1 MNIKHP
7 KEPGVK
13 TGIHFRNNGFTL
25 IELLVVIAV
34 IAILASILLPALSG
48 AKSKAKEAVCMG
60 NVRQIGL
67 GLTMFVGENEYYPVY
82 NFDPSVSGNNNFWAD
97 ALAQYTGARWSD
109 KLYACPD
116 YKGLTIN
123 GNEDG
128 TLLGSYGYNA
138 NGTKWTPSRHGL
150 GGMLAKVLIKEE
162 LDDLSGGVLR
172 IKESTVRVPS
182 DMIALGDAHL
192 VWASAKYT
200 AWLYGDEY
208 EVENFSGMGFLD
220 INSRNNL
227 QRPSYEGSEGII
239 EATTRRHRGRYNV
252 SFCDGHVETI
262 RGETLF
268 KQDHDS
274 LKRWNNDNESHAEF
288 LTHLG
293 E

>member
-1 MNIKHP
+1 MKMNKYQI
-7 KEPGVK
+7 PGVNYNLRK
-13 TGIHFRNNGFTL
+13 GNSGFTL

-48 AKSKAKEAVCMG
+48 AKSKAKEAACMG

-67 GLTMFVGENEYYPVY
+67 GLTMFVGDNEHYPVY
-82 NFDPSVSGNNNFWAD
+82 NFDPSVSDENNYWAD
-97 ALAQYTGARWSD
+97 ALASYTGAAWTN
-109 KLYACPD
+109 KLYKCPD
-116 YKGLTIN
+116 YKGLTIK
-123 GNEDG
+123 GNDDG
-128 TLLGSYGYNA
+128 TLIGSYGYNA
-138 NGTKWTPSRHGL
+138 NGTKWTPSKHGL
-150 GGMLAKVLIKEE
+150 GGMLAKVLFQGN

-172 IKESTVRVPS
+172 IKESAVRAPS

-192 VWASAKYT
+192 VWSSANYSKF
-200 AWLYGDEY
+200 LYGDEY
-208 EVENFSGMGFLD
+208 AVEHFSGMGLLD

-239 EATTRRHRGRYNV
+239 DATTRRHRNKYNV

-262 RGETLF
+262 RSQNLF

-274 LKRWNNDNESHAEF
+274 LKRWNNDNESHADF
-288 LTHLG
+288 LVHLG

>member
-1 MNIKHP
+1 MKMKLPNKP
-7 KEPGVK
+7 NV
-13 TGIHFRNNGFTL
+13 TRSLDFRKSGFTL

-48 AKSKAKEAVCMG
+48 AKSKAKEAVCIG
-60 NVRQIGL
+60 NTRQIGL

-97 ALAQYTGARWSD
+97 ALTQYTGASWTD

-116 YKGLTIN
+116 YKGLTIK

-172 IKESTVRVPS
+172 IKESTVRLPS

-262 RGETLF
+262 RGEELF